1 MKAIP
6 YILNPAKSLTVFV
19 GGKQVTVRKE
29 DSSFNNAL
37 AAIKEG
43 RWDDL
48 QNIVDKISA
57 IKVFVKGDLKV
68 EGNIITYRGEA
79 VHNLIVDRILQFIG
93 EGLEVEPM
101 LNFLNK
107 LMKNSSYKCIQ
118 DLFAFLERGNMPI
131 DPDGDFYAYKA
142 VKSDWTDK
150 HTGTILNT
158 IGRIVEFP
166 RNKVDDNPANGCS
179 YGLHAGSIQ
188 YVKSFASCGD
198 KIIVVK
204 IDPSEVVSVP
214 NEDTSKLRCCKYKVV
229 EEYVGLLPDTLY
241 DSEKHYDDDYD
252 DGEDEDYEDD
262 SDRIPCCYSC
272 GIEIDEE
279 WDYCPNCGD
288 RL

>member
-1 MKAIP
+1 MKAFP
-6 YILNPAKSLTVFV
+6 YILNPAKSLTVFIE
-19 GGKQVTVRKE
+19 GKQSTIRKE
-29 DSSFNNAL
+29 DPSFENAI
-37 AAIKEG
+37 AAVKEN
-43 RWDDL
+43 RWEDL
-48 QNIVDKISA
+48 KLIVDKLSA

-68 EGNIITYRGEA
+68 EGSTITYRGEV
-79 VHNLIVDRILQFIG
+79 VHNLIVDRILQFIQ

-142 VKSDWTDK
+142 VRSDWTDK
-150 HTGTILNT
+150 HTGTISNT
-158 IGRIVEFP
+158 VGTTVSFA

-188 YVKSFASCGD
+188 YVKSFASCSD

-214 NEDTSKLRCCKYKVV
+214 NEDTSKLRCCRYKVV
-229 EEYVGLLPDTLY
+229 EEYIGLLPDTLY

-252 DGEDEDYEDD
+252 DGDEEDYERCDD
-262 SDRIPCCYSC
+262 GTCWNC
-272 GIEIDEE
+272 GAETADCGYT
-279 WDYCPNCGD
+279 YCPECGEM
-288 RL
+288 L